1 MAWRTTE
8 ADVRTMVET
17 DSAIDLSP
25 FIDMASALTDRVAA
39 KDTDAEL
46 SATMLVQI
54 ELLLAAHFYSL
65 RDQRFQSKNTGRAGG
80 SFQGQAGKGLESTD
94 YGSNAIALDV
104 TGYLAQL
111 TLAKRPKIGLTWLG
125 RAPSEQTDYE
135 DRD

>member
-1 MAWRTTE
+1 MAWRVTE

-17 DSAIDLSP
+17 DSSIDLSV
-25 FIDMASALTDRVAA
+25 FIDMANVLTDKVSA
-39 KDTDAEL
+39 KDTDGEL
-46 SATMLVQI
+46 SAAMLVRI
-54 ELLLAAHFYSL
+54 ELLLAAHYYSL
-65 RDQRFQSKNTGRAGG
+65 RDQRYQSKNTGRAGG

-111 TLAKRPKIGLTWLG
+111 TLTKRPKIGVTWLG
-125 RAPSEQTDYE
+125 RAPSEQTDYV